1 MMVDDELLERIN
13 SLNFKQHDAF
23 NAVHKLSKEYA
34 KHKGISVKLVRVFF
48 RGNGSTGK
56 FRLVKMIYNVVLKT
70 FPFFAKNLENHSP
83 VTGTNGYVSSKHWW
97 DNN

>member
-1 MMVDDELLERIN
+1 MPRIMVDDELLESIN

-34 KHKGISVKLVRVFF
+34 KQKGISVKLVHVFF

-70 FPFFAKNLENHSP
+70 FPFICKEP
-83 VTGTNGYVSSKHWW
+83 GKPPPCYWVKWICQ
-97 DNN
+97 